1 MKDLYTIG
9 HSTHTIDR
17 FLGLLKMHEIEVVAD
32 VRSNPYSGYNPQFN
46 REILRKELKKKD
58 IAYVFLGRELGP
70 QSEKPSCY
78 IKGKVQYS
86 LVAQT
91 DLFKEGLAR
100 LRKGIQN
107 YRIALMCAEKDPVT
121 CHRMI
126 LICRALRLENIDI
139 KHILEEGNLESLA
152 QSERRLIEV
161 LKMPQLQLFET
172 ENDLIE
178 RAYDTQAEKI
188 AFVRK
193 ENSGNS
199 SNFPKARLLKNDGKR

>member
-9 HSTHTIDR
+9 HSTHSFDY
-17 FLGLLKMHEIEVVAD
+17 FLRLLKMHEIEVVAD
-32 VRSNPYSGYNPQFN
+32 VRSTPYSRYNPQFN
-46 REILRKELKKKD
+46 REMLKEELKKNG

-78 IKGKVQYS
+78 VNGKVQYS

-91 DLFKEGLAR
+91 ELFKEGLGR
-100 LRKGIQN
+100 LHKGMQS

-126 LICRALRLENIDI
+126 LICKALRLEQIEI
-139 KHILEEGNLESLA
+139 KHILEDGSLESLME
-152 QSERRLIEV
+152 SEKRLIEL
-161 LKMPQLQLFET
+161 LKMPQLHLFET
-172 ENDLIE
+172 VEDLIE
-178 RAYDTQAEKI
+178 RAYDTQGEKI

-193 ENSGNS
+193 ES
-199 SNFPKARLLKNDGKR
+199 PKEDE